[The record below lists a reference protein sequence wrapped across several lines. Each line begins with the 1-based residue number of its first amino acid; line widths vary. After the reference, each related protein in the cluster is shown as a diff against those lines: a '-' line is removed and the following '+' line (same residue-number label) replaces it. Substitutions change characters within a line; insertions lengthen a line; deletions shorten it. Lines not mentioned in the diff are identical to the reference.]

1 MIWKFR
7 WHILH
12 NTAGQGSEGSWRSPH
27 LLCRCLE
34 KDRPGVPPGAATPGV
49 PQPPAHPCT
58 HTVPGQHPP
67 SLCFLPPVA
76 CRSSWGRGVQ
86 WEGPTFLQYLSCQI
100 LPALDIHHV
109 IQSPLHS
116 YEVDSISVLW
126 MRKLKLRRIKEFA
139 QVTQIV
145 RREAGVGTKVCFTPK
160 PISFLLKPHSCSLR
174 ARYTGLHRDT
184 S

>member
-139 QVTQIV
+139 PSHTDCEKRSWSWHQSVFHSKTYILST
-145 RREAGVGTKVCFTPK
+145 EAP
-160 PISFLLKPHSCSLR
+160 FLLPE
-174 ARYTGLHRDT
+174 G
-184 S
+184 